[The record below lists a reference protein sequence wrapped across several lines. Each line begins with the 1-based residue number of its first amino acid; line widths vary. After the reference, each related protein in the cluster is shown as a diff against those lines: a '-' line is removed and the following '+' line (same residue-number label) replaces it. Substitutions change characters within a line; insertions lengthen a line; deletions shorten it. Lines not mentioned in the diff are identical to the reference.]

1 MLIKTAMILAAGRGV
16 RMRELTDETPKPL
29 LKVQGREMINHIA
42 DRVVSYGIFDIV
54 VNTCYKGDMIKK
66 ALSYRTDAHFTF
78 SDEETALE
86 TGGGVKKALPLLLD
100 KGARD
105 GFFVLNGDPLWSEPT
120 NPLMQKMAEA
130 WNPDTM
136 DILLA
141 IAPMSASRGDTQKGN
156 YFIENGKLRRIRP
169 DEQTA
174 PYFFMSVQIMHP
186 RIFEN
191 TPSGPFSSRDLY
203 DIAQSKGRLAHIIH
217 DGIWF
222 NLNTPEALTIAE
234 EQYHP

>member
-29 LKVQGREMINHIA
+29 LKVQGREMINHIT
-42 DRVVSYGIFDIV
+42 DHIVSYGIHNIV
-54 VNTCYKGDMIKK
+54 VNTCYKGEQIKEVLSK
-66 ALSYRTDAHFTF
+66 RKDALFSF
-78 SDEETALE
+78 SDEKTALE

-100 KGARD
+100 KGGEN
-105 GFFVLNGDPLWSEPT
+105 GFFVLNGDPLWSEP
-120 NPLMQKMAEA
+120 NEALMKTMADA
-130 WNPDTM
+130 WDPNTM

-156 YFIENGKLRRIRP
+156 YFIENGKLRRIRS

-191 TPSGPFSSRDLY
+191 TPAGPFSSRDLY
-203 DIAQSKGRLAHIIH
+203 DIAQSKGKLAHIIH

-222 NLNTPEALTIAE
+222 NLNTPEALIIAE
-234 EQYHP
+234 EQYHS

>member
-1 MLIKTAMILAAGRGV
+1 MQIKTAMILAAGRGV

-29 LKVQGREMINHIA
+29 LKVQGREMIHHIT
-42 DRVVSYGIFDIV
+42 DKIVGYGISDIV

-66 ALSYRTDAHFTF
+66 ALSQRTDACFTF
-78 SDEETALE
+78 SDEQTALE
-86 TGGGVKKALPLLLD
+86 TGGVVKKALPLLLER
-100 KGARD
+100 GGEN
-105 GFFVLNGDPLWSEPT
+105 GFFVLNGDPLWTEPT
-120 NPLMQKMAEA
+120 DSLMQKMAEA

-156 YFIENGKLRRIRP
+156 YFIEDGKLRRIRP
-169 DEQTA
+169 NEQMA

-186 RIFEN
+186 RVFKN
-191 TPSGPFSSRDLY
+191 APDGPFSSRDLY
-203 DIAQSKGRLAHIIH
+203 DIAQSQGRLAHIIH

-222 NLNTPEALTIAE
+222 NLNTPEALAIAQ
-234 EQYHP
+234 EQYHS

>member
-1 MLIKTAMILAAGRGV
+1 MQIKTAMILAAGRGV

-29 LKVQGREMINHIA
+29 LKVQNREMINHITDKIVA
-42 DRVVSYGIFDIV
+42 YGISDIV
-54 VNTCYKGDMIKK
+54 VNTCYRGDMIKN
-66 ALSYRTDAHFTF
+66 ALSHRTDTHFTF
-78 SDEETALE
+78 SDEEVALE
-86 TGGGVKKALPLLLD
+86 TGGGVKKALPLLLE
-100 KGARD
+100 KGGKN
-105 GFFVLNGDPLWSEPT
+105 GFFVLNGDPLWTEPSET
-120 NPLMQKMAEA
+120 LMHKMAEA

-156 YFIENGKLRRIRP
+156 YFIENGHLRRIRP

-186 RIFEN
+186 RVFEN
-191 TPSGPFSSRDLY
+191 APNGPFSSRDLY
-203 DIAQSKGRLAHIIH
+203 DIAQSKGRLAHVIH

-222 NLNTPEALTIAE
+222 NLNTPEALVIAQ
-234 EQYHP
+234 EQY